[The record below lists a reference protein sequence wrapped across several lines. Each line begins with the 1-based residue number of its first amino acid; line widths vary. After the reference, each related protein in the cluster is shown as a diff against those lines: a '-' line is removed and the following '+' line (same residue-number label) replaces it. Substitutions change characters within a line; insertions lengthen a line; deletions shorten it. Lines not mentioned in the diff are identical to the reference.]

1 VSQGWANT
9 LTVAGLVGLLA
20 LVSATAPRWGR
31 LFRRPL
37 PAGVGELSSEGAES
51 GSSSAPGEVARTIN
65 VRLFFV
71 APERPGFLLEERA
84 VRLHADLSRQ
94 VEVVVEELIRG
105 SDFGLLSFLP
115 PGAELLEA
123 FVARDGIAY
132 VDLSLPGRGP
142 AAGVEAD
149 PLTLPSPQAA
159 DGSVSWGIEG
169 SKEELLAVY
178 ALVNSIVL
186 NFPAVRKVQ
195 ILLDGRPAT
204 TLAGHVDLSRPL
216 TLDTTLLAVPDPE
229 PDESVGPS

>member
-1 VSQGWANT
+1 VSQRWANT
-9 LTVAGLVGLLA
+9 LTVAGLVGLLV
-20 LVSATAPRWGR
+20 LVSATAPRWAR

-37 PAGVGELSSEGAES
+37 PGAVGELSTEGAGDES
-51 GSSSAPGEVARTIN
+51 SAAPGEVARTIN

-105 SDFGLLSFLP
+105 SDFGLLSLLP
-115 PGAELLEA
+115 PGAELLGA

-132 VDLSLPGRGP
+132 VDLSLPSRGP
-142 AAGVEAD
+142 AAGVERD
-149 PLTLPSPQAA
+149 PLLLPSPPAE
-159 DGSVSWGIEG
+159 DGSGTWGIEG

-229 PDESVGPS
+229 PDETVEPS